1 MIEQASRTLGASVI
15 HRALLGQGGATAM
28 GENKPSENKPRRT
41 SSLLVT
47 RKEKGPANDSAA
59 LGFPPFAQNDRC

>member
-1 MIEQASRTLGASVI
+1 
-15 HRALLGQGGATAM
+15 M